1 MTHLKIEKTGNF
13 WIDNGIVGLY
23 RTLCNLEY
31 DDVCGITANGLELSF
46 EDESQLIEAL
56 NKARTEVV
64 TKYLKK
70 TENFGW
76 IYKDSNFEVY
86 KRTDFKMHLKPFFT
100 GKTGRPVN
108 GALGVP
114 EIEIDDIK
122 DESNFIVEKQK
133 DSIVFSR
140 LSSKKKIT
148 FPKLK
153 KEIAKGRIM
162 TKYELAQ
169 FVTFLADNEDKK
181 LEGMG
186 YFDVPPIYEIGKE
199 FKSSFIQSGNKPCSF
214 SGKKYKQI
222 QKITGIDYPFLTG
235 DSGELNFASFLE
247 GKPQISS
254 FYSFIALFSFY
265 NLNYLL
271 QDDMKHYFV
280 LYDNNLESLS
290 EFLNSIVLNVEQLSK
305 PDWSSFETEIIG
317 TEYES
322 EALFNFLLSIYS
334 QLKSGFEEGKYDEGK
349 LFAKSVFTLS
359 NDGNIFR
366 DVKEYTS
373 LTYLFNLFETFELGE
388 QDQSYYVHFKNFVKH
403 FTQRLDGGKY
413 DTTWRDKLCNAIL
426 NFRSVAGIV
435 ESYLGEVKVKEEKGS
450 IPYLDK
456 ILLIYNQKTNNEM
469 NADLVKLCQSIGIN
483 IGIYSYAEKDRS
495 CLYSLRNAKSR
506 VEFLKALE
514 LIQFRIMESEKVQ
527 DQYKTK
533 NYQDFFTNLPD
544 GRDWE
549 EMKSMVSIFSMNSYL
564 YEKQKTNKEESK

>member
-1 MTHLKIEKTGNF
+1 MNHLKIEKTGNF

-23 RTLCNLEY
+23 KTLCNLEY
-31 DDVCGITANGLELSF
+31 DDACEITPNGLELSF
-46 EDESQLIEAL
+46 EDEIRLIEAL
-56 NKARTEVV
+56 NKARAEVV

-70 TENFGW
+70 TGNFGW

-86 KRTDFKMHLKPFFT
+86 ERTDFKMHLKPFFT
-100 GKTGRPVN
+100 GKTPKTEGSLLIPEAKDNELGGKGRRMTTSEYADFLKFKKEN
-108 GALGVP
+108 AGR
-114 EIEIDDIK
+114 IENNK
-122 DESNFIVEKQK
+122 
-133 DSIVFSR
+133 
-140 LSSKKKIT
+140 
-148 FPKLK
+148 KLK
-153 KEIAKGRIM
+153 IENKG
-162 TKYELAQ
+162 
-169 FVTFLADNEDKK
+169 FLNT
-181 LEGMG
+181 
-186 YFDVPPIYEIGKE
+186 PPSYEIGND
-199 FKSSFIQSGNKPCSF
+199 FDLSFLEAGKKICSF
-214 SGKKYKQI
+214 NGKGYKLADTV
-222 QKITGIDYPFLTG
+222 TGMDYPFLTG
-235 DSGELNFASFLE
+235 KSGELNFSSFLE
-247 GKPQISS
+247 GKPQLST

-271 QDDMKHYFV
+271 QGNMKHYFV
-280 LYDNNLESLS
+280 LYDNNLELLS

-334 QLKSGFEEGKYDEGK
+334 QLKSDFEEEKYDEGK
-349 LFAKSVFTLS
+349 LFTKSVFTLS

-373 LTYLFNLFETFELGE
+373 VTYLFNLFETFEFGE
-388 QDQSYYVHFKNFVKH
+388 KDQSYYTHFKNFVKH
-403 FTQRLDGGKY
+403 FTQRLDSGKY

-426 NFRSVAGIV
+426 NFRSVASIV
-435 ESYLGEVKVKEEKGS
+435 ENYLGEVKVKEEKGS

-456 ILLIYNQKTNNEM
+456 ILLIYNQKTNNKM
-469 NADLVKLCQSIGIN
+469 NADLVKLCQNIGIN

-514 LIQFRIMESEKVQ
+514 LIQFRIMESDKVQ

>member
-1 MTHLKIEKTGNF
+1 MNNLKIEKTGNF

-23 RTLCNLEY
+23 RILCNLEY
-31 DDVCGITANGLELSF
+31 DNACEITADGLELSF
-46 EDESQLIEAL
+46 DDEQQLIEAL
-56 NKARTEVV
+56 NNARTEVV

-70 TENFGW
+70 TGNFGW
-76 IYKDSNFEVY
+76 VYKDSTFEVY
-86 KRTDFKMHLKPFFT
+86 ERTDFKMHLKPFFT
-100 GKTGRPVN
+100 GKTPKTE
-108 GALGVP
+108 GALLIPEAKDSELGGKGRRMTVP
-114 EIEIDDIK
+114 EYAFFQKFK
-122 DESNFIVEKQK
+122 DENAGRIENNK
-133 DSIVFSR
+133 
-140 LSSKKKIT
+140 
-148 FPKLK
+148 KLK
-153 KEIAKGRIM
+153 IDNKG
-162 TKYELAQ
+162 
-169 FVTFLADNEDKK
+169 FLNT
-181 LEGMG
+181 
-186 YFDVPPIYEIGKE
+186 PPSYEIGND
-199 FKSSFIQSGNKPCSF
+199 FDLSFLEAGKKICSF
-214 SGKKYKQI
+214 SGKGYKLADTV
-222 QKITGIDYPFLTG
+222 TGMDYPFLTG
-235 DSGELNFASFLE
+235 KSGELNFSSFLE
-247 GKPQISS
+247 GKPQLST

-271 QDDMKHYFV
+271 QGDMKHYFV
-280 LYDNNLESLS
+280 LYDGNLESLS
-290 EFLNSIVLNVEQLSK
+290 ELLNTIIVNVEQLSK
-305 PDWSSFETEIIG
+305 PDWSSFETEIMG

-334 QLKSGFEEGKYDEGK
+334 QLKSDFEEEKYNEGK
-349 LFAKSVFTLS
+349 LFTKSVFTLS

-373 LTYLFNLFETFELGE
+373 LTYLFNLFKTFEFGE
-388 QDQSYYVHFKNFVKH
+388 QDQGYYTHFKNFVKH
-403 FTQRLDGGKY
+403 FTQRLDSGKY

-426 NFRSVAGIV
+426 NFTSVASIV
-435 ESYLGEVKVKEEKGS
+435 ENYLGEVKVKEEKGS

-456 ILLIYNQKTNNEM
+456 IILIYNQKTNNKM
-469 NADLVKLCQSIGIN
+469 NADLVKLCQNIGIN

-514 LIQFRIMESEKVQ
+514 LIQFRIMESDKVQ

>member
-1 MTHLKIEKTGNF
+1 MSNLKIEKTGNF

-31 DDVCGITANGLELSF
+31 DDICEITANGLELLF
-46 EDESQLIEAL
+46 DDDHQLIEAL

-70 TENFGW
+70 TGNFGW
-76 IYKDSNFEVY
+76 IYKDSRFEVY
-86 KRTDFKMHLKPFFT
+86 ERTDFRMHLKPFFT
-100 GKTGRPVN
+100 GKTPKTE
-108 GALGVP
+108 GALLIP
-114 EIEIDDIK
+114 EAKDSELGGKGRRMTVSEYVEFQKFK
-122 DESNFIVEKQK
+122 DENAGRMENNK
-133 DSIVFSR
+133 
-140 LSSKKKIT
+140 
-148 FPKLK
+148 KLK
-153 KEIAKGRIM
+153 IENKG
-162 TKYELAQ
+162 
-169 FVTFLADNEDKK
+169 FLNT
-181 LEGMG
+181 
-186 YFDVPPIYEIGKE
+186 PPSYEIGND
-199 FKSSFIQSGNKPCSF
+199 FDLSFLEAGKKICSF
-214 SGKKYKQI
+214 SGRGYKLADTV
-222 QKITGIDYPFLTG
+222 TGMDYPFLTG
-235 DSGELNFASFLE
+235 KSGELNFSSFLE
-247 GKPQISS
+247 GKPQLST

-271 QDDMKHYFV
+271 QGDMKHYFV
-280 LYDNNLESLS
+280 LYDGNLESLS
-290 EFLNSIVLNVEQLSK
+290 ELLNTIIVNVEQLSK
-305 PDWSSFETEIIG
+305 PDWSSFETEIMG

-334 QLKSGFEEGKYDEGK
+334 QLKSDFEEEKYDEGK
-349 LFAKSVFTLS
+349 LFTKSVFTLS

-373 LTYLFNLFETFELGE
+373 LTYLFNLFETFEFGE
-388 QDQSYYVHFKNFVKH
+388 QDQSYYTHFKNFVKH
-403 FTQRLDGGKY
+403 FTQRLDSGKY

-426 NFRSVAGIV
+426 NFRSVASIV
-435 ESYLGEVKVKEEKGS
+435 ENYLGEVKVKEEKGS

-456 ILLIYNQKTNNEM
+456 ILLIYNQKTNNKM
-469 NADLVKLCQSIGIN
+469 NADLVKLCQNIGIN

-514 LIQFRIMESEKVQ
+514 LIQFRIMESDKVQ

-564 YEKQKTNKEESK
+564 YEKQKTNKEEKK